1 MKIHT
6 NNYKNEIST
15 LGKQLTSKI
24 TYGNIELGE
33 DDLNS
38 ITPSFKSSILK
49 SAMKQ
54 LDIDSN
60 VDIPIGT
67 EINYQFGLLVGN
79 TYEYLD
85 FGNYIVYSSEKQ
97 EDLNSYKIIAYD
109 KMLYAMKDYEDM
121 NITYPITIRDYINA
135 ICNHLGLTFAN
146 ASDTFA
152 NYDKTII
159 HELYLNADGDSIGYT
174 FRDVLDELAQVTA
187 STICIN
193 KNDELEI
200 RYITE
205 TNDSIDEE
213 YFNSINVNFGEKY
226 GPINSI
232 VLARVESDKVYLKDD
247 ESIAQNGLCEI
258 MINDNQIMNGDD
270 RNTYLLDIL
279 TQLDGLEY
287 YLNDFSSTGITY
299 YDICDRYSVIIGE
312 NTYSCVM
319 FNDEINVT
327 QGLQE
332 LVYTDKP
339 DESETDYKKADKEDR
354 KINQTRIEVDKH
366 NQQISTLI
374 SQVGDR
380 GDKQTSL
387 TQDVDSLTAQVE
399 NLPSIITENSGY
411 GSVTLQNLAN
421 SKIALLRVHPTNNV
435 DIIRN
440 VASTHLKVRI
450 GNKVGHRGLKFTQE
464 EEIEYK
470 LPTNLYFYSNS
481 IYDEFVIDGV
491 NERMYVTHNVGFVNG
506 EKVALD
512 NPIIEEFTYQ
522 DIIVE
527 EGDLT
532 ITYSDYP
539 TAYIYLKA
547 MIKNDFTKMLA
558 TKLELKST
566 IEQTAQAIGLSV
578 EEFNEG
584 EKVSGATILAQINND
599 ESEVKIEA
607 DKINL
612 NGVVTANEKFKIN
625 LDGTMEANGGVFKGT
640 INTNDDCIVGNNLVV
655 GVNQAYDS
663 NAKSIHLTD
672 KTDISCY
679 YDLINNIADLI
690 FTSGKFTFWDMIK
703 EEDGEDV
710 ENWESIKLV
719 QFARDWVE
727 SFRKVYCWQSLSVR
741 GDLNVSGTKNR
752 VVTIDDGTQVKL
764 NAYETATPYF
774 ADIGSASTNKDGECI
789 IKIEEVFKQTIELEN
804 YKVFLQEMGEGKL
817 WVEKHE
823 DYFIVKGTPN
833 LEFDYEIKAIQKGY
847 ANTRLEKYERSDK

>member
-1 MKIHT
+1 MKTHT
-6 NNYKNEIST
+6 NNFKNEISM
-15 LGKQLTSKI
+15 LGKQITSKI
-24 TYGNIELGE
+24 TYGNVELGE
-33 DDLNS
+33 DELNS
-38 ITPSFKSSILK
+38 ITPSFQSSILK

-54 LDIDSN
+54 LEIDSN

-67 EINYQFGLLVGN
+67 EINYQFGLLVN
-79 TYEYLD
+79 NAYEYLD
-85 FGNYIVYSSEKQ
+85 FGHYIVYSSERQ
-97 EDLNSYKIIAYD
+97 EDLESYKIVAYD
-109 KMLYAMKDYEDM
+109 KMLYAMVDYEDIG
-121 NITYPITIRDYINA
+121 ITYPITIRDYINA
-135 ICNHLGLTFAN
+135 IATHLGLTFAN
-146 ASDTFA
+146 ASDEFA
-152 NYDKTII
+152 NYDKEIE
-159 HELYLNADGDSIGYT
+159 HELYLNADGESIGYT

-193 KNDELEI
+193 DDDELEI
-200 RYITE
+200 RYITN
-205 TNDSIDEE
+205 TNDTIDEE

-226 GPINSI
+226 GPVNSI
-232 VLARVESDKVYLKDD
+232 VLARAESDKVYLKDD

-287 YLNDFSSTGITY
+287 YLNDYSSTGITY
-299 YDICDRYSVIIGE
+299 YDMCDRYNVSIGE

-339 DESETDYKKADKEDR
+339 NESETDYKKADKEDR
-354 KINQTRIEVDKH
+354 KVNQTRIEVDKH
-366 NQQISTLI
+366 NQEISTLI
-374 SQVGDR
+374 TYVGDR
-380 GDKQTSL
+380 SDKQTSL
-387 TQDVDSLTAQVE
+387 TQDVDSLTAQVQ

-464 EEIEYK
+464 EESEFK

-481 IYDEFVIDGV
+481 IYDEFIIDGV
-491 NERMYVTHNVGFVNG
+491 NERTYVIHNVGFVNG

-522 DIIVE
+522 DILVE

-584 EKVSGATILAQINND
+584 ERVSGATILAQINND

-612 NGVVTANEKFKIN
+612 NGVVSANNNFRIDTN
-625 LDGTMEANGGVFKGT
+625 GIMEAKGCRLGGYIAIQGDGQGTEPQLNLSTGSFAYSNYNWSYFESGNAFFGLGGYYADEEQGITDFKYSMNISPQIFN
-640 INTNDDCIVGNNLVV
+640 INHQDWSSSNQFSKIEYYQDTFDIIGN
-655 GVNQAYDS
+655 
-663 NAKSIHLTD
+663 LTV
-672 KTDISCY
+672 T
-679 YDLINNIADLI
+679 
-690 FTSGKFTFWDMIK
+690 
-703 EEDGEDV
+703 GE
-710 ENWESIKLV
+710 
-719 QFARDWVE
+719 
-727 SFRKVYCWQSLSVR
+727 
-741 GDLNVSGTKNR
+741 KNR
-752 VVTIDDGTQVKL
+752 VVTIDDGSQVKL
-764 NAYETATPYF
+764 NAYETTTPYF
-774 ADIGSASTNKDGECI
+774 ADIGSASTNEDGECI

-833 LEFDYEIKAIQKGY
+833 LEFDYEIKAVQKGY